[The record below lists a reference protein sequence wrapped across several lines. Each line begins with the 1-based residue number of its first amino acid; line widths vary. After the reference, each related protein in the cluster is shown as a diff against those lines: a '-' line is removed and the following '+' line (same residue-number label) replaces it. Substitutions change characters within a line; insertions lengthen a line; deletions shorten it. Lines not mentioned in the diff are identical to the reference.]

1 LEAED
6 DDEEEELVAALL
18 AARPG
23 GGGGGGS
30 EELDMSRAP
39 RRFYV
44 VSCATFVPVPCKRVS
59 VASKA
64 IATRG
69 TVL

>member
-6 DDEEEELVAALL
+6 DDEEDELVAALL

-39 RRFYV
+39 RRFYCTWCRV
-44 VSCATFVPVPCKRVS
+44 LLLYPSRVS
-59 VASKA
+59 ACQ
-64 IATRG
+64 
-69 TVL
+69 